1 MERIQRRLAQTSS
14 PSHSRFLWG
23 PLQLLSVHSDLD
35 VFLLLLPIL
44 SLAVCL
50 LSILLH
56 AQASHARRFLL
67 ELLNRKGSD
76 VGAVASSCVERNE
89 EKPDEEAKKRGKETH
104 STQEQGD
111 EAHGE
116 NKEENPTEKKRNN
129 RLKVAL
135 VVAHPDDEVMFFTPT
150 LALLRDF
157 SEHVQVHLLCL
168 STGNAAGLGRVRSR
182 EFLNAARLFGVENG
196 NALVLDD
203 EALQDG
209 WGLWSPERVADVV
222 EEFIEKNEI
231 STIFTFDERGVSR
244 HPNHISVFR
253 GVRLLHERQRA
264 RGNARPGGSERQRA
278 EGKDERGGVTK
289 RGRHSRERGEARMS
303 QTDVYLLQSHGLFRK
318 YMGVLDV
325 ILSTVACRKKPNRI
339 ASVKLTP
346 FLSIR
351 GMSSHWSQFVWFRW
365 MFVFFSSYTYTNV
378 FDRITV

>member
-1 MERIQRRLAQTSS
+1 MERIQRRLAQMSS
-14 PSHSRFLWG
+14 PSHWRFSWG

-35 VFLLLLPIL
+35 LFLLLLPVL

-67 ELLNRKGSD
+67 ELLNRKG
-76 VGAVASSCVERNE
+76 GHE
-89 EKPDEEAKKRGKETH
+89 EKQDREAKKGEKETH
-104 STQEQGD
+104 GTREQGD
-111 EAHGE
+111 EADGE
-116 NKEENPTEKKRNN
+116 KREESAADKKRNN

-168 STGNAAGLGRVRSR
+168 STGNAGGLGRVRSQ
-182 EFLNAARLFGVENG
+182 EFLNAARLFGVENR

-209 WGLWSPERVADVV
+209 WELWSPERVADVV

-253 GVRLLHERQRA
+253 GIRLLYERQRA
-264 RGNARPGGSERQRA
+264 GGNAGPGGSERQRA
-278 EGKDERGGVTK
+278 EGKDARGGVTK
-289 RGRHSRERGEARMS
+289 RGRHSHERGETRTR
-303 QTDVYLLQSHGLFRK
+303 QTDVYLLQSHGIFRK

-325 ILSTVACRKKPNRI
+325 VLSTVACRKKPNRI

-351 GMSSHWSQFVWFRW
+351 GMRSHWSQFVWFRW

-378 FDRITV
+378 FDRIIV